1 MSSTIDAPEQ
11 PERRP
16 DPSLVAVRDDIRDIK
31 ETLKSLA
38 NSMIK
43 LALVEERQAQTT
55 AAQERLFAG
64 LAAFEARVAKLEIT
78 TANSSRTSKLIDAAM
93 VGVVVA
99 VALFIAHKTGLAL

>member
-1 MSSTIDAPEQ
+1 MPSTIDAPDQ
-11 PERRP
+11 IERRL

-43 LALVEERQAQTT
+43 LALVEERQAQTA
-55 AAQERLFAG
+55 AAQERLFAA

-78 TANSSRTSKLIDAAM
+78 TANSSRTSKLIDSAM
-93 VGVVVA
+93 VGTVVFLA
-99 VALFIAHKTGLAL
+99 MLAANRLGLAG